1 MSTNRVDVRHAVK
14 EVERFMEEPNE
25 GAWIMLKR
33 LVRHL
38 VDHVRLVQVISE
50 QRHVKAPRV
59 DTDSDYAGCVLTRK
73 RTMCAH
79 LFHGVNVINAWSWT
93 QGTRSLSFA
102 ESGFYAGVKG
112 GSILLG
118 AKNMMVDFGENVERC
133 VLGTDSS

>member
-59 DTDSDYAGCVLTRK
+59 DTDSDHAGCVHTRK

-79 LFHGVNVINAWSWT
+79 LFPWRQRDQCVRVLRRSQRGINFVGC
-93 QGTRSLSFA
+93 QKHDG
-102 ESGFYAGVKG
+102 
-112 GSILLG
+112 
-118 AKNMMVDFGENVERC
+118 
-133 VLGTDSS
+133 